1 MTAKSAGCSVEIIKN
16 QVPSLSQ
23 IRFRQEKIF
32 ENENIA
38 VYNDTTATSPE
49 ASMAAINRF
58 SSAKTIFIA
67 GGTDRDLDFSKWADF
82 VKSKISSEDL
92 ILLSGSA
99 TEKMKKA
106 LDWSNMKEFDT
117 LEECFQKALSLVDNK
132 RKVNIVF
139 SPGAKSFEKFKNEFD
154 RGEQFNLLIKKYLN
168 KNG

>member
-49 ASMAAINRF
+49 ASMAAIIRF

-67 GGTDRDLDFSKWADF
+67 RGRDRD
-82 VKSKISSEDL
+82 
-92 ILLSGSA
+92 
-99 TEKMKKA
+99 
-106 LDWSNMKEFDT
+106 
-117 LEECFQKALSLVDNK
+117 
-132 RKVNIVF
+132 
-139 SPGAKSFEKFKNEFD
+139 
-154 RGEQFNLLIKKYLN
+154 
-168 KNG
+168 